1 MNKFKN
7 YFKKSE
13 VFNANSGFY
22 KFNIDSQNENESKNN
37 DTNLI
42 LVTSI
47 NPTPLGEGK
56 TTTLI
61 GINDCMNYFDRK
73 SLACLREPSMGP
85 YFGIKGG
92 ATGSGKNSLQNADKI
107 NTCFTGDF
115 FAIETANNL
124 IVSILENMIYFQK
137 EEKIDV
143 NSIN

>member
-7 YFKKSE
+7 FFKKTE
-13 VFNANSGFY
+13 ILNANSGFY
-22 KFNIDSQNENESKNN
+22 KFNIDSKKESK
-37 DTNLI
+37 DTKNSHLI

-47 NPTPLGEGK
+47 NPTPAGEGK

-61 GINDCMNYFDRK
+61 GLNDCMNYFNRK

-92 ATGSGKNSLQNADKI
+92 ATGSGKNSLKNPDKI
-107 NTCFTGDF
+107 NSCFTGDF

-124 IVSILENMIYFQK
+124 ILSILENMIYFQK
-137 EEKIDV
+137 DDLIDP
-143 NSIN
+143 NTIT